1 MGNFL
6 SIYSFTAFI
15 YLLVYQSKRN
25 GSIFIDE
32 SLLIVLQTTFFLA
45 YWGAAWFYLSQ
56 ISFTKLKNIFSSST
70 VYGKDIP
77 WNEMTE
83 ISKIEK
89 ILITNMPLYLS
100 LFQILLINLQIN
112 FKFEVGFQ
120 FDLVIELVGIV
131 LAWVSVRYLQKK
143 AFAKLL

>member
-1 MGNFL
+1 
-6 SIYSFTAFI
+6 
-15 YLLVYQSKRN
+15 
-25 GSIFIDE
+25 
-32 SLLIVLQTTFFLA
+32 
-45 YWGAAWFYLSQ
+45 
-56 ISFTKLKNIFSSST
+56 
-70 VYGKDIP
+70 
-77 WNEMTE
+77 MTE